1 MGRARN
7 LRWRSLWRNDDFN
20 HAALEVRNLAKDYV
34 QTQAFSRKQF
44 TIRAFEDIDLTLR
57 RGETL
62 AIVGESG
69 AGKSSLARCLA
80 MLESPSRGEIFFD
93 GKSALNL
100 PKQELFVL
108 RRKIQLIFQNPTASL
123 NPQFSALEIV
133 AEPLRIQRIGT
144 RAQQNDRAI
153 ELMQLVGLSPDTASK
168 RSLEFSGG
176 QRQRLAIA
184 RALALEPILLILDE
198 VLSNLDRA
206 NQENI
211 LRLLEELQAAHS
223 LTFVHISHDLPL
235 VSQFADEVAV
245 MLAGRI
251 VEHQPTRKLFSDPQ
265 HSYTRHLLGTIE
277 PAEAIWLGRSA

>member
-1 MGRARN
+1 MTTSTAP
-7 LRWRSLWRNDDFN
+7 
-20 HAALEVRNLAKDYV
+20 ALEVRNLGKDYV
-34 QTQAFSRKQF
+34 QAQPFSRAQS
-44 TIRAFEDIDLTLR
+44 TVRAFEGIDLTVQ

-80 MLESPSRGEIFFD
+80 LLESPSRGELFFG

-100 PKQELFVL
+100 PKQERFVL
-108 RRKIQLIFQNPTASL
+108 HRKVQLIFQNPTASL

-144 RAQQNDRAI
+144 RRQQSERAI
-153 ELMQLVGLSPDTASK
+153 ELMQLVGLSPNTASK

-184 RALALEPILLILDE
+184 RALALEPSLLILDE
-198 VLSNLDRA
+198 VLSNLDHA

-211 LRLLEELQAAHS
+211 LQLLEQLQVAQS
-223 LTFVHISHDLPL
+223 LTYVHISHDLPL

-245 MLAGRI
+245 MRAGRI
-251 VEHQPTRKLFSDPQ
+251 VEHQPTAELFADPQ
-265 HSYTRHLLGTIE
+265 HSYTQHLLGAME
-277 PAEAIWLGRSA
+277 PVEATWLGRSA

>member
-1 MGRARN
+1 MTT
-7 LRWRSLWRNDDFN
+7 LTMP
-20 HAALEVRNLAKDYV
+20 ALEVRNLAKDYV
-34 QTQAFSRKQF
+34 QAQPFSRAQLA
-44 TIRAFEDIDLTLR
+44 IRAFEDIDLTVQ
-57 RGETL
+57 RGKTL

-80 MLESPSRGEIFFD
+80 LLESPSRGEIFIE

-108 RRKIQLIFQNPTASL
+108 RRKVQMVFQNPTASL

-144 RAQQNDRAI
+144 RKQQSDRAI
-153 ELMQLVGLSPDTASK
+153 ELMQLVGLSSNTASK

-184 RALALEPILLILDE
+184 RALALEPSLLILDE

-206 NQENI
+206 NQESI
-211 LRLLEELQAAHS
+211 LRLLAELQAAHS
-223 LTFVHISHDLPL
+223 LTYVHISHDLPL
-235 VSQFADEVAV
+235 VLQFADEVAV
-245 MLAGRI
+245 MRAGCI

-265 HSYTRHLLGTIE
+265 HSYTRQLLGAMK
-277 PAEAIWLGRSA
+277 PVEAIWLGRSA

>member
-1 MGRARN
+1 MMT
-7 LRWRSLWRNDDFN
+7 STTP
-20 HAALEVRNLAKDYV
+20 ALEVRNLGKDYV
-34 QTQAFSRKQF
+34 QARPFSRAQS
-44 TIRAFEDIDLTLR
+44 TVRAFEGIDLTVQ
-57 RGETL
+57 RGKTL

-80 MLESPSRGEIFFD
+80 LLESPSRGEIFFD
-93 GKSALNL
+93 GQTVLNL
-100 PKQELFVL
+100 PKQELSVL

-144 RAQQNDRAI
+144 KEQQNDRAI
-153 ELMQLVGLSPDTASK
+153 ELMKLVGLSPYTASR

-184 RALALEPILLILDE
+184 RALALEPSLLILDE

-211 LRLLEELQAAHS
+211 LQLLEQLQVAHS
-223 LTFVHISHDLPL
+223 LTYVHISHDLPL
-235 VSQFADEVAV
+235 VSQFADQVAV
-245 MLAGRI
+245 MLSGRI

-265 HSYTRHLLGTIE
+265 HSYSRHLLGAME

>member
-1 MGRARN
+1 MTI
-7 LRWRSLWRNDDFN
+7 SITP
-20 HAALEVRNLAKDYV
+20 ALEVRKLGKDYV
-34 QTQAFSRKQF
+34 EAQPFSRAKS
-44 TIRAFEDIDLTLR
+44 TVRAFEGIDLTVQ

-80 MLESPSRGEIFFD
+80 LLESPSQGEIFFD
-93 GKSALNL
+93 GKPALNL

-108 RRKIQLIFQNPTASL
+108 RRKVQLIFQNPTASL

-144 RAQQNDRAI
+144 KKQQSDRAI
-153 ELMQLVGLSPDTASK
+153 ELMQLVGLLPNTASK

-184 RALALEPILLILDE
+184 RALALEPSLLIFDE
-198 VLSNLDRA
+198 ALSNLDRA

-211 LRLLEELQAAHS
+211 LRLLEELQVAQS
-223 LTFVHISHDLPL
+223 LTYVHISHDLLL
-235 VSQFADEVAV
+235 VSRFADEVAV
-245 MLAGRI
+245 MHSGRI
-251 VEHQPTRKLFSDPQ
+251 VEHQPTRKLFADPQ
-265 HSYTRHLLGTIE
+265 DSCTRHLLGAMQ
-277 PAEAIWLGRSA
+277 PAETIWLGRSA

>member
-1 MGRARN
+1 MTT
-7 LRWRSLWRNDDFN
+7 STTP
-20 HAALEVRNLAKDYV
+20 ALEVRDLGKDYI
-34 QTQAFSRKQF
+34 QTQPFSRTQF
-44 TIRAFEDIDLTLR
+44 TIRAFKDIGLIVR

-69 AGKSSLARCLA
+69 AGKTSLARCLA
-80 MLESPSRGEIFFD
+80 LLESPSRGEIFFD

-108 RRKIQLIFQNPTASL
+108 RRKMQLIFQNPTASL

-133 AEPLRIQRIGT
+133 SEPLRIQRIGT
-144 RAQQNDRAI
+144 KKQQSDRAI
-153 ELMQLVGLSPDTASK
+153 DLMQLVGLSPDTASK

-184 RALALEPILLILDE
+184 RALALEPSLLILDE

-211 LRLLEELQAAHS
+211 LQLLEQLQAAQS
-223 LTFVHISHDLPL
+223 LTYVHISHDLPL
-235 VSQFADEVAV
+235 VSQFADQVAV
-245 MLAGRI
+245 MCSGRI
-251 VEHQPTRKLFSDPQ
+251 VEHQPTRKLFADPQ
-265 HSYTRHLLGTIE
+265 HSYTQHLLGAME
-277 PAEAIWLGRSA
+277 PAEATWLGRSA

>member
-1 MGRARN
+1 MTISATP
-7 LRWRSLWRNDDFN
+7 
-20 HAALEVRNLAKDYV
+20 ALEVRNLGKDYI
-34 QTQAFSRKQF
+34 QAQPFSLAQF
-44 TIRAFEDIDLTLR
+44 TIQAFEDIDLTVQ

-80 MLESPSRGEIFFD
+80 LLESPSRGEIFFD
-93 GKSALNL
+93 GNSALNR

-108 RRKIQLIFQNPTASL
+108 RRKVQLIFQNPTASL

-144 RAQQNDRAI
+144 RKQQCDRAI
-153 ELMQLVGLSPDTASK
+153 ELMQLVGLSPNTASK

-184 RALALEPILLILDE
+184 RALALEPSLLILDE

-245 MLAGRI
+245 MRAGFI
-251 VEHQPTRKLFSDPQ
+251 VEHQATRKLFSDPQ
-265 HSYTRHLLGTIE
+265 HSYTRQLLRAMK
-277 PAEAIWLGRSA
+277 PVEANWLGRSA

>member
-1 MGRARN
+1 MTT
-7 LRWRSLWRNDDFN
+7 STTP
-20 HAALEVRNLAKDYV
+20 ALEVRNLAKDYV

-184 RALALEPILLILDE
+184 RALALEPSLLILDE

>member
-1 MGRARN
+1 MTTSSTPA
-7 LRWRSLWRNDDFN
+7 F
-20 HAALEVRNLAKDYV
+20 EVRNLGKDYV
-34 QTQAFSRKQF
+34 QAQPFSRAQF
-44 TIRAFEDIDLTLR
+44 TIRAFEDIDLTPQ
-57 RGETL
+57 RGKTL

-69 AGKSSLARCLA
+69 AGKSSLGRCLA
-80 MLESPSRGEIFFD
+80 LLESPSRGELFFD
-93 GKSALNL
+93 GKPALNL

-108 RRKIQLIFQNPTASL
+108 RRKVQIIFQNPTASL
-123 NPQFSALEIV
+123 NPQFGALEIV

-144 RAQQNDRAI
+144 KEQQRDRAI
-153 ELMQLVGLSPDTASK
+153 ELMKLVGLSPDAASK

-184 RALALEPILLILDE
+184 RALALEPSLLILDE

-211 LRLLEELQAAHS
+211 LQLLEQLQAAHS
-223 LTFVHISHDLPL
+223 LTYVHISHDLPL

-245 MLAGRI
+245 MRAGRM

-265 HSYTRHLLGTIE
+265 HSYTRHLLGAME
-277 PAEAIWLGRSA
+277 PAEAIWLCRSA

>member
-1 MGRARN
+1 MTTPTAP
-7 LRWRSLWRNDDFN
+7 
-20 HAALEVRNLAKDYV
+20 ALEVRNLAKDYI
-34 QTQAFSRKQF
+34 QTQPFSRARS
-44 TIRAFEDIDLTLR
+44 TVRAFEGIDLTVQ

-144 RAQQNDRAI
+144 RAQNDRAI

-184 RALALEPILLILDE
+184 RALALEPSLLILDE

-251 VEHQPTRKLFSDPQ
+251 VEHQPTRKLFSGPQ

>member
-1 MGRARN
+1 MTTPTTP
-7 LRWRSLWRNDDFN
+7 
-20 HAALEVRNLAKDYV
+20 ALEVRNLGKDYV
-34 QTQAFSRKQF
+34 QVQPFSRAQF
-44 TIRAFEDIDLTLR
+44 TVRAFEDIDLAVQP
-57 RGETL
+57 GQTL

-80 MLESPSRGEIFFD
+80 MLESPSRGELFFD

-100 PKQELFVL
+100 PKQERFGLN
-108 RRKIQLIFQNPTASL
+108 RKVQLIFQNPTASL
-123 NPQFSALEIV
+123 NPRFGALEIV

-144 RAQQNDRAI
+144 KKQQSERAI
-153 ELMQLVGLSPDTASK
+153 ELMKSVGLSPNMIAK

-184 RALALEPILLILDE
+184 RALALEPSLLVLDE

-211 LRLLEELQAAHS
+211 LRLLEELQAAQS
-223 LTFVHISHDLPL
+223 LTYVHISHDLPL
-235 VSQFADEVAV
+235 VSQFADQVAV
-245 MLAGRI
+245 MRSGRI
-251 VEHQPTRKLFSDPQ
+251 VEHQPTRKLFADPQ
-265 HSYTRHLLGTIE
+265 HSYTRHLLGAME